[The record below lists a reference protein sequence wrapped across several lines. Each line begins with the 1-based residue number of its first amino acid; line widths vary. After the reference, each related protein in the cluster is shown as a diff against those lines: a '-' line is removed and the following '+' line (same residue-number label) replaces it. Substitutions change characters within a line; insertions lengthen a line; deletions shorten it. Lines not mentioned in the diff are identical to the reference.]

1 MLIVSQYTQVHLA
14 RFSCNLL
21 QIFPSKQYSMQERE
35 VFLFIFLKASITKF
49 PYTRFMIMEHNTRL
63 SLIIC
68 ISQPK
73 VDFQEPRCMIPKM
86 NENLWIIF
94 NCIYSRATKNHSS
107 WWSWSKSYTSFIET
121 VNYILT
127 THKLSD

>member
-107 WWSWSKSYTSFIET
+107 WRSWSKSYTLFIET